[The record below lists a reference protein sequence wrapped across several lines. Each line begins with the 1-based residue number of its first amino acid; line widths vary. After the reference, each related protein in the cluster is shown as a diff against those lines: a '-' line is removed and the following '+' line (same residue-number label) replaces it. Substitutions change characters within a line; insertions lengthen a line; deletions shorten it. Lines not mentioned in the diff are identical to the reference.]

1 MKILGL
7 PVPFTEKALNPV
19 STRGNFWGWIQESF
33 SGAWQANVEVE
44 YSSIMKFPAIYACV
58 TLIVGD
64 VGKLRL
70 RLMQQQADGTWKEY
84 VNPANPV
91 FSYPNE
97 YQTRI
102 QFIEQWVT
110 SILLHG
116 NTYVW
121 KERDGTGNVI
131 ALHVL
136 DPMRVKVMVSD
147 LGDVFYSL
155 DQDDLAGIPEGR
167 VSVPASEII
176 HDRYKPLYHPLV
188 GISPISAAGLAA
200 TLGQE
205 ILNSSSKFFANG
217 SRPGGLLIAPGP
229 ITQEKAT
236 ALKTMWAER
245 YSGENAGK
253 VAVLG
258 DGLKYEQ
265 MAITATDAQLLE
277 QLKLSNELV
286 AMAFKIPAFM
296 IGAGPI
302 PTYQNAQVLSQIY
315 YAQCLQTLI
324 ENIEASLD
332 KGLELGTGLGVEFDL
347 DDLLRMDAK
356 TQAETLA
363 AAVGGGIMAPNE
375 ARAKMNLKP
384 LEGGD
389 SIYLQQQQFSLE
401 ALSKRDAKDDPFAKA
416 DSPAVVKLLSDMRD
430 KAANDGLTE
439 DEAGLIARASL
450 ADELKALK
458 YHSLRL

>member
-1 MKILGL
+1 MRILGL
-7 PVPFTEKALNPV
+7 PIPFTEKALNPV
-19 STRGNFWGWIQESF
+19 STRANFWGWIQESF
-33 SGAWQANVEVE
+33 AGAWQQNVEVE

-70 RLMQQQADGTWKEY
+70 RLMEQQADRTWKEI
-84 VNPANPV
+84 VGANPV

-121 KERDGTGNVI
+121 KERDRTGKVI

-136 DPMRVKVMVSD
+136 DPMRVKVLVSD

-217 SRPGGLLIAPGP
+217 SRPGGVLIAPGP

-277 QLKLSNELV
+277 QLKLTNELV
-286 AMAFKIPAFM
+286 AMAFHVPAYK
-296 IGAGPI
+296 IGAGTI
-302 PTYQNAQVLSQIY
+302 PTYQNAAVLNQIY
-315 YAQCLQTLI
+315 YADCLQTII
-324 ENIEASLD
+324 ENIEASID
-332 KGLELGTGLGVEFDL
+332 KGLELGAGLGVEFDL

-356 TQAETLA
+356 TQVDTLA

-389 SIYLQQQQFSLE
+389 TVYLQQQEYSMA
-401 ALSKRDAKDDPFAKA
+401 ALAKRDARDDPFGKEA
-416 DSPAVVKLLSDMRD
+416 PALP
-430 KAANDGLTE
+430 APPANDDKGFDE
-439 DEAGLIARASL
+439 DMAALARGAL
-450 ADELKALK
+450 AMELKALK
-458 YHSLRL
+458 ETQPKLVN